1 MASLKAYFA
10 QKRARVEE
18 VVASSTAAASGES
31 GDRAEK
37 RLKQFQLVATRTGKR
52 ENKFADAVVVV
63 LDLAEATDDVEAI
76 S

>member
-1 MASLKAYFA
+1 MASLKQYFT

-18 VVASSTAAASGES
+18 EVVAAASSES
-31 GDRAEK
+31 EDRVEK
-37 RLKQFQLVATRTGKR
+37 RLKQFQILSTRSGKR

-63 LDLAEATDDVEAI
+63 LDLAEATDDVQAI